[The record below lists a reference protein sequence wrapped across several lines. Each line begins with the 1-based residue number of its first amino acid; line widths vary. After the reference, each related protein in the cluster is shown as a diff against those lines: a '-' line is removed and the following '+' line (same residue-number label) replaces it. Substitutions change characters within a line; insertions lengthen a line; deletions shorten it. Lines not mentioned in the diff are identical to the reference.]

1 VGEIVG
7 TAIVENWTNAEGDT
21 IQLQSNLDNYSR
33 RGELSQ
39 AGYRISN
46 SYPVDVE
53 GQSALYIKDHPE
65 LSSSIAVA
73 DQARN
78 LEKVE
83 PTGNKPFFSA
93 KKIEWVLTLRALN
106 RDRFNLGSG
115 GLIAKSMG
123 LRIANRVAAANGLDI
138 PFPDVDTP
146 PLEPDPNEQDG
157 DTPTPTITAPT
168 AAGVFLAIAA
178 LIVFALLL
186 GSSSGWAWEA

>member
-1 VGEIVG
+1 MG

-33 RGELSQ
+33 RGELTA
-39 AGYRISN
+39 AGYRVSN
-46 SYPVDVE
+46 AYPVDVE
-53 GQSALYIKDHPE
+53 GQSALYVAGHPE
-65 LSSSIAVA
+65 LSTTIAVA

-78 LEKVE
+78 IEKVS

-93 KKIEWVLTLRALN
+93 KNIERVLTLRALN
-106 RDRFNLGSG
+106 GDRFNLGAG
-115 GLIAKSMG
+115 GLISKEMG
-123 LRIANRVAAANGLDI
+123 LRIANRVSAAKGLDI

-146 PLEPDPNEQDG
+146 PLDPDPNEQDG
-157 DTPTPTITAPT
+157 DTPTPTIAAPT
-168 AAGVFLAIAA
+168 AAGIFLAIAA